1 MSDAYRSV
9 LTTCPYCGCG
19 CGIHLPVRNGRLE
32 RPIPDRTHPLSRG
45 GLCIKGWSAHEHV
58 HSAER
63 LTHPLVRE
71 NGGFRQASWDE
82 ALELVATRLRSLSEA
97 HGPDSLAVLSSAK
110 CTNEEN
116 FLLQKFARAVIGT
129 NNIDHCARL

>member
-1 MSDAYRSV
+1 VSDAYRSV

-58 HSAER
+58 HSEDR
-63 LTHPLVRE
+63 LTQPLVRE
-71 NGGFRQASWDE
+71 GSGFREAQWDE
-82 ALELVATRLRSLSEA
+82 ALDLVAARFLGLRDSC
-97 HGPDSLAVLSSAK
+97 GPDSLAVLCSAK

-116 FLLQKFARAVIGT
+116 FLLQKLARAVIGT